1 MWPPRLSSL
10 VPLGPRRTP
19 RRPALGVAVL
29 LYLAMAA
36 WTPGRAPAASEPRH
50 VRLEMRVVGLPA
62 PGYSAGEP
70 SVLSGPALVTG
81 PGAERVDRVQALLR
95 LTGTE
100 RRSLVAPVFAAV
112 ALDGQGRPCPR
123 VEVQPMPIRIFL
135 PLHESR

>member
-10 VPLGPRRTP
+10 APLGPRRTP

-36 WTPGRAPAASEPRH
+36 WAPGRAPAVSEPRYAPVE
-50 VRLEMRVVGLPA
+50 VRVMGLPA
-62 PGYSAGEP
+62 PHYSAGEP
-70 SVLSGPALVTG
+70 ELLSGPARVTG
-81 PGAERVDRVQALLR
+81 PGVERVDRVQALLR

-112 ALDGQGRPCPR
+112 PLDAQGRPCPG
-123 VEVQPMPIRIFL
+123 VEVQPMPIRVFL